1 MPKISNKQK
10 NNDEAGAAVAAT
22 EAQGAEMKYEGLSN
36 EDYDS
41 LTAQIETEYQFAWMY
56 MKPRWDEWALRIR
69 LYNNQRRDK
78 DAVGD
83 PLTFTIHQTVLAS
96 LYNDKLDVVF
106 SPRES
111 GDIEVA
117 ENLNNLAQFD
127 SEAMSKDEIDYEWD
141 WNTLFFGYGLLLFM
155 EFDRELMMPIPEV
168 MDNMATLRDP
178 RAKSVNGDIR
188 GRGRARFI
196 GREIRSTKYDMEE
209 SGNYKN
215 LDSLVSDAID
225 LTSFIDNEERIKDD
239 AGGYSNVTGFKD
251 LVGANQD
258 YRMLE
263 WFTFFKGKDDTK
275 AKLVFVTLGNKR
287 KLITRYKVLD
297 ELDMPIIDRRIYPNG
312 TFDGVSI
319 MDLTEDKQR
328 GRATIQNLALK
339 AVKAGVH
346 PMYLFNSTK
355 VKRDQLNIE
364 FNKHIEV
371 TGPTDGAITEIPRAN
386 LKQDVEYILNM
397 LDGGAQRAT
406 ATPDIQQGQVT
417 ETKRTLGEL
426 QLVNQS
432 VDTRYSLS
440 AKIFGWSEKRFWFQW
455 YKLYQKFF
463 TEGID
468 EKIIRISGALGPVWR
483 PLTKENISMAKD
495 PDIQIKSKVISDA
508 EQFNRLA
515 RYNGF
520 LKTIAG
526 DPNANFRA
534 AEKEMGRLSGMRKD
548 EIDLILPPTAE
559 EIRAREENEIL
570 QADGKVEVLPLDDH
584 TIHIEEHNKMPDNPY
599 KFAHIK
605 AHQKAL
611 VLQRMRPDLFG
622 NIPPSASRPTA
633 MDTRSVDSNK
643 LQRPETTA
651 PSSPAGQGAQ

>member
-10 NNDEAGAAVAAT
+10 NNDDAGAAVAAT
-22 EAQGAEMKYEGLSN
+22 DAQGAEMKYEGLSN

-41 LTAQIETEYQFAWMY
+41 LLQQIETEYQFAWMY

-83 PLTFTIHQTVLAS
+83 PLAFTIHQTVLAS
-96 LYNDKLDVVF
+96 LYNDKLDVAF

-127 SEAMSKDEIDYEWD
+127 SEAMGKDEIDYEWD

-155 EFDRELMMPIPEV
+155 EFDRDLMMPIPEV

-215 LDSLVSDAID
+215 LDQLTSDAID

-251 LVGANQD
+251 LVGANKD
-258 YRMLE
+258 YRLLE
-263 WFTFFKGKDDTK
+263 WFTFFKGKDDAK

-287 KLITRYKVLD
+287 KLITRYKALD

-397 LDGGAQRAT
+397 LDGAAQRAT

-440 AKIFGWSEKRFWFQW
+440 AKIFGWSEKRFWSQW

-463 TEGID
+463 TDGID
-468 EKIIRISGALGPVWR
+468 EKIIRISGALGPAWR
-483 PLTKENISMAKD
+483 PLTKDSITMGKD
-495 PDIQIKSKVISDA
+495 PDIQIKSKVLSDA

-515 RYNGF
+515 RFNGF
-520 LKTIAG
+520 LKTVVG
-526 DPNANFRA
+526 DPNVNFRA

-643 LQRPETTA
+643 IQRPETVA
-651 PSSPAGQGAQ
+651 PGAPAGQGSQ